1 MSIPLKKEKDLL
13 SNKNI
18 SASNI
23 LTKRV
28 NLSNDKKRNII
39 DSIKE
44 IPINT
49 SSLNI
54 SKNLFKNFKI
64 TLDKKMIHSTSNP
77 SISSNSNSLK
87 FPLKEVSESNKSN
100 KTKINNIQY
109 NKSVNF
115 LNSLFQQFQKLYLQ
129 NNFCCYECISWIE
142 NFQKL
147 NEEILEINKQNEF
160 LDLIKN
166 TLIIMLFTMIMVYDM
181 NNQNKQKLFIDDMKK
196 IMNIHSLM
204 SESIFSNSFN
214 NPNINHKDESEILM
228 LSIKD
233 ILNRLKKIINQYSK
247 INDKIAQNLN
257 NIFKQIKNVNFN
269 DLMNFFNEKIKN
281 PNHEKIPEKNNKN
294 NINTYENNN
303 TNKNLKS
310 INTYIDEANNYY
322 YMRNPLNIET
332 QKKKVPYSQYT
343 NRTTNSKPTF
353 YVPQKNPSY
362 KKDMIFNNND
372 DKKNKY
378 SNNYLIQND
387 PRFNIIIQDED
398 KTIFSRYKNLK
409 KKTDQIENKSL
420 SINNIP
426 NIKNPNLTNINYLI
440 PFKPIKSYTLVLDL
454 DETLIHVPKGKKYF
468 YSQSLILRPGLID
481 FLRNLKE
488 FYELIIFTSSL
499 KEYADKIIDF
509 IEKDEKYFSY
519 RLYRDNAVIINNMY
533 YKDLNILGRD
543 LKKIIIIDDKKQHIL
558 QNENCI
564 IIKPF
569 ISESEDNN
577 NDFIL
582 FDLILILI
590 RIANEKPDDIR
601 KSLKNYGNEIYNKI
615 SN

>member
-1 MSIPLKKEKDLL
+1 
-13 SNKNI
+13 
-18 SASNI
+18 
-23 LTKRV
+23 
-28 NLSNDKKRNII
+28 
-39 DSIKE
+39 
-44 IPINT
+44 
-49 SSLNI
+49 
-54 SKNLFKNFKI
+54 
-64 TLDKKMIHSTSNP
+64 
-77 SISSNSNSLK
+77 
-87 FPLKEVSESNKSN
+87 
-100 KTKINNIQY
+100 
-109 NKSVNF
+109 
-115 LNSLFQQFQKLYLQ
+115 
-129 NNFCCYECISWIE
+129 
-142 NFQKL
+142 
-147 NEEILEINKQNEF
+147 
-160 LDLIKN
+160 
-166 TLIIMLFTMIMVYDM
+166 
-181 NNQNKQKLFIDDMKK
+181 
-196 IMNIHSLM
+196 
-204 SESIFSNSFN
+204 
-214 NPNINHKDESEILM
+214 
-228 LSIKD
+228 
-233 ILNRLKKIINQYSK
+233 
-247 INDKIAQNLN
+247 
-257 NIFKQIKNVNFN
+257 
-269 DLMNFFNEKIKN
+269 
-281 PNHEKIPEKNNKN
+281 
-294 NINTYENNN
+294 
-303 TNKNLKS
+303 
-310 INTYIDEANNYY
+310 
-322 YMRNPLNIET
+322 MRNPLNIET

-372 DKKNKY
+372 DKNNKY

-409 KKTDQIENKSL
+409 KKTDKIENKSL
-420 SINNIP
+420 SINNKP
-426 NIKNPNLTNINYLI
+426 NITNQNLTNINYLI

>member
-1 MSIPLKKEKDLL
+1 
-13 SNKNI
+13 
-18 SASNI
+18 
-23 LTKRV
+23 
-28 NLSNDKKRNII
+28 
-39 DSIKE
+39 
-44 IPINT
+44 
-49 SSLNI
+49 
-54 SKNLFKNFKI
+54 
-64 TLDKKMIHSTSNP
+64 
-77 SISSNSNSLK
+77 
-87 FPLKEVSESNKSN
+87 
-100 KTKINNIQY
+100 
-109 NKSVNF
+109 
-115 LNSLFQQFQKLYLQ
+115 
-129 NNFCCYECISWIE
+129 
-142 NFQKL
+142 
-147 NEEILEINKQNEF
+147 
-160 LDLIKN
+160 
-166 TLIIMLFTMIMVYDM
+166 
-181 NNQNKQKLFIDDMKK
+181 
-196 IMNIHSLM
+196 
-204 SESIFSNSFN
+204 
-214 NPNINHKDESEILM
+214 
-228 LSIKD
+228 
-233 ILNRLKKIINQYSK
+233 
-247 INDKIAQNLN
+247 
-257 NIFKQIKNVNFN
+257 
-269 DLMNFFNEKIKN
+269 
-281 PNHEKIPEKNNKN
+281 
-294 NINTYENNN
+294 
-303 TNKNLKS
+303 
-310 INTYIDEANNYY
+310 
-322 YMRNPLNIET
+322 
-332 QKKKVPYSQYT
+332 
-343 NRTTNSKPTF
+343 
-353 YVPQKNPSY
+353 
-362 KKDMIFNNND
+362 MIFNNND

-409 KKTDQIENKSL
+409 KKTDKIENKSL
-420 SINNIP
+420 SINNKP
-426 NIKNPNLTNINYLI
+426 NITNQNLTNINYLI

>member
-23 LTKRV
+23 LTKRE

-54 SKNLFKNFKI
+54 SKNLFKTFKI
-64 TLDKKMIHSTSNP
+64 KLDKKMIHSTSNP

-115 LNSLFQQFQKLYLQ
+115 LNSLFDQIQKLYLQ
-129 NNFCCYECISWIE
+129 NNFCCNECISWIE

-166 TLIIMLFTMIMVYDM
+166 TLIMMLFTMIMVYDM

-281 PNHEKIPEKNNKN
+281 PNHEKIPEKKNKN
-294 NINTYENNN
+294 NINIYEHNNI
-303 TNKNLKS
+303 NKNLKS

-353 YVPQKNPSY
+353 YVPQNYPSY

-440 PFKPIKSYTLVLDL
+440 PFKPIKPYTLVLDL

-558 QNENCI
+558 QNENSI

-601 KSLKNYGNEIYNKI
+601 KSLKNYGNEINNKI

>member
-1 MSIPLKKEKDLL
+1 
-13 SNKNI
+13 
-18 SASNI
+18 
-23 LTKRV
+23 
-28 NLSNDKKRNII
+28 
-39 DSIKE
+39 
-44 IPINT
+44 
-49 SSLNI
+49 
-54 SKNLFKNFKI
+54 
-64 TLDKKMIHSTSNP
+64 
-77 SISSNSNSLK
+77 
-87 FPLKEVSESNKSN
+87 
-100 KTKINNIQY
+100 
-109 NKSVNF
+109 
-115 LNSLFQQFQKLYLQ
+115 
-129 NNFCCYECISWIE
+129 
-142 NFQKL
+142 
-147 NEEILEINKQNEF
+147 
-160 LDLIKN
+160 
-166 TLIIMLFTMIMVYDM
+166 
-181 NNQNKQKLFIDDMKK
+181 
-196 IMNIHSLM
+196 
-204 SESIFSNSFN
+204 
-214 NPNINHKDESEILM
+214 
-228 LSIKD
+228 
-233 ILNRLKKIINQYSK
+233 
-247 INDKIAQNLN
+247 
-257 NIFKQIKNVNFN
+257 
-269 DLMNFFNEKIKN
+269 MNFFNEKIKN

-409 KKTDQIENKSL
+409 KKTDKIENKSL
-420 SINNIP
+420 SINNKP
-426 NIKNPNLTNINYLI
+426 NIKNQNLTSINYLI
-440 PFKPIKSYTLVLDL
+440 PFKPIKPYTLVLDL

-601 KSLKNYGNEIYNKI
+601 KSLKNYGNEINNKI

>member
-1 MSIPLKKEKDLL
+1 
-13 SNKNI
+13 
-18 SASNI
+18 
-23 LTKRV
+23 
-28 NLSNDKKRNII
+28 
-39 DSIKE
+39 
-44 IPINT
+44 
-49 SSLNI
+49 
-54 SKNLFKNFKI
+54 
-64 TLDKKMIHSTSNP
+64 
-77 SISSNSNSLK
+77 
-87 FPLKEVSESNKSN
+87 
-100 KTKINNIQY
+100 
-109 NKSVNF
+109 
-115 LNSLFQQFQKLYLQ
+115 
-129 NNFCCYECISWIE
+129 
-142 NFQKL
+142 
-147 NEEILEINKQNEF
+147 
-160 LDLIKN
+160 
-166 TLIIMLFTMIMVYDM
+166 
-181 NNQNKQKLFIDDMKK
+181 
-196 IMNIHSLM
+196 M
-204 SESIFSNSFN
+204 SENIFPNSFN
-214 NPNINHKDESEILM
+214 NLNINHKDESEILM

-257 NIFKQIKNVNFN
+257 NIFKKIKNVNFN
-269 DLMNFFNEKIKN
+269 ELMNFFNEKIKN

-558 QNENCI
+558 QNENSI

>member
-1 MSIPLKKEKDLL
+1 
-13 SNKNI
+13 
-18 SASNI
+18 
-23 LTKRV
+23 
-28 NLSNDKKRNII
+28 
-39 DSIKE
+39 
-44 IPINT
+44 
-49 SSLNI
+49 
-54 SKNLFKNFKI
+54 
-64 TLDKKMIHSTSNP
+64 
-77 SISSNSNSLK
+77 
-87 FPLKEVSESNKSN
+87 
-100 KTKINNIQY
+100 
-109 NKSVNF
+109 
-115 LNSLFQQFQKLYLQ
+115 
-129 NNFCCYECISWIE
+129 
-142 NFQKL
+142 
-147 NEEILEINKQNEF
+147 
-160 LDLIKN
+160 
-166 TLIIMLFTMIMVYDM
+166 
-181 NNQNKQKLFIDDMKK
+181 
-196 IMNIHSLM
+196 
-204 SESIFSNSFN
+204 
-214 NPNINHKDESEILM
+214 
-228 LSIKD
+228 
-233 ILNRLKKIINQYSK
+233 
-247 INDKIAQNLN
+247 
-257 NIFKQIKNVNFN
+257 
-269 DLMNFFNEKIKN
+269 
-281 PNHEKIPEKNNKN
+281 
-294 NINTYENNN
+294 
-303 TNKNLKS
+303 
-310 INTYIDEANNYY
+310 
-322 YMRNPLNIET
+322 MRNPLNIET

-420 SINNIP
+420 SINNKP
-426 NIKNPNLTNINYLI
+426 NITNQNLTNINYLI

-499 KEYADKIIDF
+499 KEYADKIIDI